1 MIGHRRMRERQI
13 LNLLEAGTLEIAAMV
28 PQMYKGVAQ
37 MLWPA
42 AGRSVEA
49 HLIDLERRGLVAREG
64 GPTGWKRR

>member
-1 MIGHRRMRERQI
+1 MRERQI
-13 LNLLEAGTLEIAAMV
+13 LGLLEGGDLEISAMV
-28 PQMYKGVAQ
+28 PVMYKGVAQ

-64 GPTGWKRR
+64 GQSGWKRL

>member
-13 LNLLEAGTLEIAAMV
+13 LGLIEAGTGEIAAMV

-42 AGRSVEA
+42 AGRSVLA
-49 HLIDLERRGLVAREG
+49 HLIDLERRSVVTREG
-64 GPTGWKRR
+64 DFWRSA